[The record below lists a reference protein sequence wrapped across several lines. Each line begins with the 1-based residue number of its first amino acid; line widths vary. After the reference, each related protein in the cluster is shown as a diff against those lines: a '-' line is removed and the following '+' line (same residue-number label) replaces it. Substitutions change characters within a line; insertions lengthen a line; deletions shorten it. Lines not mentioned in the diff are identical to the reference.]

1 MNIYTYKYIYKYEG
15 NDDCKQT
22 KKKNITILSNK
33 VFATTEVVCI
43 LL

>member
-1 MNIYTYKYIYKYEG
+1 MYKYEG

-22 KKKNITILSNK
+22 KTNTTILSNK

-43 LL
+43 LLWNK